1 MIDQRVISII
11 KRLKPELHR
20 KFGVTRIG
28 CFDCYIDHHHNRL
41 CDINVLVELEKP
53 LGWDF
58 FALKE
63 FLQRKLEIHI
73 DIITANAIKPAMQA
87 DVMKEVHFI

>member
-1 MIDQRVISII
+1 MIDPRIISII
-11 KRLKPELHR
+11 RRIKPELRR

-41 CDINVLVELEKP
+41 CDINVLVELEHP

-63 FLQRKLEIHI
+63 FLEKKLEIHI
-73 DIITANAIKPAMQA
+73 DILTPNAIRAAMKDEIMQ
-87 DVMKEVHFI
+87 EVHYI

>member
-1 MIDQRVISII
+1 
-11 KRLKPELHR
+11 
-20 KFGVTRIG
+20 
-28 CFDCYIDHHHNRL
+28 L

>member
-1 MIDQRVISII
+1 MIDPRIISII
-11 KRLKPELHR
+11 RRIKPELRR

-28 CFDCYIDHHHNRL
+28 CFDCYIDHHHNKL
-41 CDINVLVELEKP
+41 CDLNVLVELEQP
-53 LGWDF
+53 LGWDY

-63 FLQRKLEIHI
+63 FLQKKLEIHI
-73 DIITANAIKPAMQA
+73 DIFTPNAIKPAMKE